1 MDNKKTAS
9 KKTVQLRLIE
19 TEPETATSTNSSKAR
34 QSTSSEQTKKVDSS
48 VEQIPNLER
57 FELLVQDI
65 INFELAPKN
74 TLPSLTRARV
84 SALDTI
90 RVETPAQA
98 LRLVN
103 RNDDDDSR

>member
-19 TEPETATSTNSSKAR
+19 NEPETATSTDISKAPQTAANEPAQKVST
-34 QSTSSEQTKKVDSS
+34 QS
-48 VEQIPNLER
+48 EQIPNLER

-65 INFELAPKN
+65 INFELAPKT